1 MATNGNEVAINRA
14 LDSPPLL
21 VAVALFF
28 AAASFS
34 SIALAANILAV
45 NGQAQLISAQPPTLV
60 VVGMLVK
67 ESDALLLSPNAE
79 VLVQFDDGAK
89 MVVRGDSQVLFRKLV
104 ENGLLDARQ
113 KTLQI
118 IKGGLRYLSGVL
130 TIRKKVAFETA
141 SATVGIRG
149 TDLEIAVSDMP
160 VAGNPAGTYLKVN
173 TGQAVLAGLDGGEVE
188 LNRGE
193 VAFGAEPQLTPRGT
207 RAIARPS
214 AARIEVIPPSVFKS
228 AQLDS
233 FLK

>member
-118 IKGGLRYLSGVL
+118 IKGGLRYLSGAL
-130 TIRKKVAFETA
+130 TIRKRVAFETL

-149 TDLEIAVSDMP
+149 TDIEIAVSDAP
-160 VAGNPAGTYLKVN
+160 VEGNPAGTYLELN
-173 TGQAVLAGLDGGEVE
+173 TG
-188 LNRGE
+188 
-193 VAFGAEPQLTPRGT
+193 
-207 RAIARPS
+207 
-214 AARIEVIPPSVFKS
+214 
-228 AQLDS
+228 
-233 FLK
+233 